1 MKITRKDIE
10 RFFEPRKLA
19 IAGASRNPKKFGNQI
34 FKELLNRGYEV
45 FPVNPHADEIEG
57 VKCYHSVSDI
67 PGEVKSLLI
76 VTPREHTDEVL
87 REAINKG
94 ISNIWVQ
101 QMSETED
108 TIKIAEEYQVDV
120 IYKKC
125 IFMFAEPVAG
135 IHKFHRTIVR
145 IFGRLPK

>member
-1 MKITRKDIE
+1 MKTTKKNIE
-10 RFFEPRKLA
+10 NFFEPRKLA
-19 IAGASRNPKKFGNQI
+19 VAGASRNPRKFGHGI
-34 FKELLNRGYEV
+34 FKELVKRGYEV
-45 FPVNPHADEIEG
+45 IPVNPRADEIDG
-57 VKCYHSVSDI
+57 IKCYHRVSEI

-76 VTPREHTDEVL
+76 VTPREQTDNVL

-108 TIKIAEEYQVDV
+108 TVKIAEEYQVEV
-120 IYKKC
+120 IYRKC
-125 IFMFAEPVAG
+125 IYMFAEPVTG
-135 IHKFHRTIVR
+135 IHKFHRTIVK

>member
-1 MKITRKDIE
+1 MKVTRKEIE
-10 RFFEPRKLA
+10 KFFEPKKLA
-19 IAGASRNPKKFGNQI
+19 IAGASRNPKKFGHGI
-34 FKELLNRGYEV
+34 FKELLSKGYEV
-45 FPVNPHADEIEG
+45 VPVNPSATEIDG
-57 VKCYHSVSDI
+57 VTCYHNVSEI
-67 PGEVKSLLI
+67 PDDVKSLLI
-76 VTPREHTDEVL
+76 VTPREETDGVL

-125 IFMFAEPVAG
+125 IYMFAEPVSG
-135 IHKFHRTIVR
+135 IHKFHRVIAR
-145 IFGRLPK
+145 IFGGLPK

>member
-1 MKITRKDIE
+1 MKITKKDIDI
-10 RFFEPRKLA
+10 FLQPKKLA
-19 IAGASRNPKKFGNQI
+19 IAGASRNPKKFGYGI
-34 FKELLNRGYEV
+34 FKELLKNGYEV
-45 FPVNPHADEIEG
+45 IPVNPNADEIEG
-57 VKCYHSVSDI
+57 IKCYHSVSEI

-76 VTPREHTDEVL
+76 VTPREQTDRVL

-94 ISNIWVQ
+94 IPNIWVQ

-108 TIKIAEEYQVDV
+108 TIKIAEEYQVDI

-125 IFMFAEPVAG
+125 IYMFAEPVTG